1 MNQIFSK
8 HCYNATFAE
17 TLLTYKYNSKEY
29 PITNKNPGLL
39 MKTKQITQLLL
50 VKQME
55 EIDFFPRSHAS

>member
-8 HCYNATFAE
+8 YCYNATFAE
-17 TLLTYKYNSKEY
+17 TLLTYKYNSKEC

-39 MKTKQITQLLL
+39 MKTKQKAKLLF

-55 EIDFFPRSHAS
+55 EIDFFPRSHAA